1 MKVVPMNITM
11 REGNLLL
18 VNANFALH
26 KEDKSDLVSATQSYS
41 EILVKKN
48 VAEALQQVFQKIG
61 CEECIVPVSGYR
73 SVEEQTQIYETSLGE
88 NGEEFTRQFVA
99 LPYHS
104 EHQTGLAIDLG
115 LKKEEIDF
123 ICPEFPYEG
132 ICNEFR
138 ETAINYGFIERYPKG
153 KEHITGIAHEPWHF
167 RYVGCPHSKIMSE
180 KSMTLEEYLLFVK
193 QFSQKHPYVWSDE
206 KGNIAEIF
214 YMGAEI
220 TDISIPDDCT
230 CQISGNNMDGFVV
243 TLWRC
248 CDE

>member
-26 KEDKSDLVSATQSYS
+26 KEDKSDLVSAIQSYP
-41 EILVKKN
+41 EILIKKK
-48 VAEALQQVFQKIG
+48 VSEVLQQVFQKIG
-61 CEECIVPVSGYR
+61 CEEHIVPVSGYR
-73 SVEEQTQIYETSLGE
+73 SVEEQTQIYETSLRE
-88 NGEEFTRQFVA
+88 NGEDFTQKFVA

-138 ETAINYGFIERYPKG
+138 EAAIDYGFIERYPKG

-167 RYVGCPHSKIMSE
+167 RYVGCPHSQIMRE
-180 KSMTLEEYLLFVK
+180 KDMTLEEYLLFMK
-193 QFSQKHPYVWSDE
+193 QFSQEKPYVWSDE
-206 KGNIAEIF
+206 DEKMAEIF
-214 YMGAEI
+214 YVGTEI
-220 TDISIPDDCT
+220 MDITMPDNCT
-230 CQISGNNMDGFVV
+230 YQISGNNMDGFVV

-248 CDE
+248 SNE